1 MAAGGLGAQRPPS
14 GRAKPATKTA
24 EFQRQA
30 NLYDPAVMRH
40 APAEAADVRDYV
52 EELWDGLSGEALW
65 TLNHLS
71 ITDEFGTL
79 ADIERFLAEYPGK
92 AKAARAAAKAYV
104 ALALAGVNTGS
115 KLA

>member
-1 MAAGGLGAQRPPS
+1 MRS
-14 GRAKPATKTA
+14 VPA
-24 EFQRQA
+24 
-30 NLYDPAVMRH
+30 DC
-40 APAEAADVRDYV
+40 ADVRDHV

-92 AKAARAAAKAYV
+92 AKSARALAKAYL
-104 ALALAGVNTGS
+104 AQALAG
-115 KLA
+115 